1 MISFVR
7 LVMIRLAADGHRKHL
22 ITGEMDWF
30 FTDTPGVAEIH
41 AYEQRLNTLLDEY
54 PEVTVVCQYDIRRFD
69 AEGVLEACKS
79 HPIVHLD
86 QTIRQGFYCR

>member
-1 MISFVR
+1 
-7 LVMIRLAADGHRKHL
+7 
-22 ITGEMDWF
+22 MDWF
-30 FTDTPGVAEIH
+30 FTDTPGVAEVH

-86 QTIRQGFYCR
+86 QTIRQGFYCRWSA